1 MKRTY
6 LLAATITLSAALA
19 ACNQAKS
26 PDAVRRDMNSA
37 TESGSKQ
44 IADAQRREA
53 RTDAAAEADAQRAVD
68 QANAREMDAAVNT
81 AVTQAEAENKV
92 ELARC
97 ESLQGERQRA
107 CRDQAN
113 ARLNM
118 ARAQAKGIKSSTR

>member
-6 LLAATITLSAALA
+6 LLSAVIGLAAVLS

-26 PDAVRRDMNSA
+26 PESVRRDMNSA
-37 TESGSKQ
+37 AESGSKRV
-44 IADAQRREA
+44 ADAQRSEA
-53 RTDAAAEADAQRAVD
+53 RTDASAEADAQRAVD
-68 QANAREMDAAVNT
+68 RANAKEMDAAVNT

-97 ESLQGERQRA
+97 ESLQGESQRA

-118 ARAQAKGIKSSTR
+118 AKAQAKGIKSTTR